1 MKHPSRFQHFFDEL
15 PLGESQLSNAK
26 GEFITVIKDAS
37 TVTLSKDDFI
47 QHTPQA
53 TAKRL
58 NFSFTSSVEL
68 AGAYALS
75 DCWEEAEEE
84 HHYPVSHTNQFIAEC
99 LIAEVMQQTPA
110 ILI

>member
-1 MKHPSRFQHFFDEL
+1 MQHPSRFQHFFDEL

-26 GEFITVIKDAS
+26 GEFITVVKSDA
-37 TVTLSKDDFI
+37 TVTLSKEDLI
-47 QHTPQA
+47 RHTPQA

-58 NFSFTSSVEL
+58 HFSFTPSQEL

-75 DCWEEAEEE
+75 DCWEEADEE

-99 LIAEVMQQTPA
+99 MIAEVMQHPQA
-110 ILI
+110 ILA

>member
-1 MKHPSRFQHFFDEL
+1 MQHPSRFQHFFTEL

-26 GEFITVIKDAS
+26 GEFITILKQDS
-37 TVTLSKDDFI
+37 IVTLSKDDAI
-47 QHTPQA
+47 RHTPQA

-58 NFSFTSSVEL
+58 HFSFTSSQDL

-75 DCWEEAEEE
+75 DCWEEAEVE

-99 LIAEVMQQTPA
+99 MIAEVMQDPQA
-110 ILI
+110 ILA